1 MSHRGDLRA
10 ALDDRND
17 RDGRGADDGDP
28 PASDLFLGGEGG
40 LAAYADAID
49 RARDA
54 VVAAHAD
61 RDQPYSGR
69 SHAELRAAVDRA
81 FGGGEASETPRGT
94 GETGDAGGDRGFPD
108 EGVGLD
114 AAVADVREAVLD
126 DSVFVSDP
134 TCAAH
139 LQCPPLVPALAA
151 EVLLTAFNQS
161 MDSWDQAPAAT
172 AVEERTVAAL
182 SDAFDYPS
190 TADGVFTSGG
200 TQSNLMGL
208 LLARNRRVEEAYGR
222 DPQAAG
228 LPPEADDMRIL
239 CSEAAHFTAEQAAAQ
254 LGLGEDAV
262 VHVATD
268 DRRRMRPEALDAA
281 LDDLTDRGL
290 DPFAVVGTAGTTD
303 LGAIDPLEALAD
315 RAEERDFWFHVDAA
329 YGGALALSDA
339 HRDRLAGVE
348 RADSLAVDFHK
359 LFYQPLSC
367 GAFLVRDGDE
377 FGRIAR
383 NAAYLNPEGD
393 DAPNLVAKSVQT
405 SRRFDALKPYLTF
418 RALGRERLAE
428 LVESTLRLADDV
440 ADRIA
445 ADPYFELAAEPSLD
459 TVVFRCT
466 PDRDHPT
473 LDADEWADRLNRE
486 VRDRL
491 LDDGAAV
498 VARTEVDGRA
508 YLKFTLLNP
517 LATVA
522 DAADVLGQIRA
533 VARAVDPADVVED
546 GEGGDGDG
554 GTSDHDGDVAAVE
567 EGGVDR

>member
-1 MSHRGDLRA
+1 MSHRGDFRA
-10 ALDDRND
+10 APGD
-17 RDGRGADDGDP
+17 RDGRGDRGADEDGDP
-28 PASDLFLGGEGG
+28 PASDLFLGGEAG
-40 LAAYADAID
+40 LSAYADAID

-61 RDQPYSGR
+61 REKPYSGR
-69 SHAELRAAVDRA
+69 SHAELREAVDRA
-81 FGGGEASETPRGT
+81 FGGGEASETPRGA
-94 GETGDAGGDRGFPD
+94 GETGDSDADTGGFPD
-108 EGVGLD
+108 DGVGLD
-114 AAVADVREAVLD
+114 AAIRDVREAVLD
-126 DSVFVSDP
+126 DSVLVADP
-134 TCAAH
+134 ACAAH

-151 EVLLTAFNQS
+151 EVLVTAFNQS

-172 AVEERTVAAL
+172 AVEGRMVDSLA
-182 SDAFDYPS
+182 DAFGYPDA
-190 TADGVFTSGG
+190 ADGVFTSGG

-208 LLARNRRVEEAYGR
+208 LLARNRRVEEGYGR
-222 DPQAAG
+222 DPQAGG

-303 LGAIDPLEALAD
+303 FGAIDPLEELAD
-315 RAEERDFWFHVDAA
+315 RAEERDLWFHVDAA

-339 HRDRLAGVE
+339 HRDRLAGVD

-367 GAFLVRDGDE
+367 GAFLVRDGDA

-383 NAAYLNPEGD
+383 NAAYLNPEDD

-428 LVESTLRLADDV
+428 LVESTLRLADDAAERIT
-440 ADRIA
+440 ADPALELA
-445 ADPYFELAAEPSLD
+445 ADPSLN
-459 TVVFRCT
+459 TVVFRCI

-473 LDADEWADRLNRE
+473 LGADEWADRLNAE
-486 VRDRL
+486 VRQRL

-498 VARTEVDGRA
+498 VARTEVDGSV

-533 VARAVDPADVVED
+533 RAREVEPADVVAD
-546 GEGGDGDG
+546 GADESVSAGDDADAAEGGGD
-554 GTSDHDGDVAAVE
+554 E
-567 EGGVDR
+567 

>member
-1 MSHRGDLRA
+1 MSHRGDLRP
-10 ALDDRND
+10 ALGDDRNG
-17 RDGRGADDGDP
+17 RDADGGP
-28 PASDLFLGGEGG
+28 PASDLFLGGEDG
-40 LAAYADAID
+40 LEAYADAID

-61 RDQPYSGR
+61 REKPYSGR
-69 SHAELRAAVDRA
+69 SHEELRAAVDEA
-81 FGGGEASETPRGT
+81 FGGTH
-94 GETGDAGGDRGFPD
+94 DGFPAD
-108 EGVGLD
+108 GVGLD
-114 AAVADVREAVLD
+114 AAVEEVRAAVLD
-126 DSVFVSDP
+126 DSVLVSDP
-134 TCAAH
+134 ACAAH

-172 AVEERTVAAL
+172 AVEGRMVDSLA
-182 SDAFDYPS
+182 DAFGYPDA
-190 TADGVFTSGG
+190 ADGVFTSGG

-208 LLARNRRVEEAYGR
+208 LLARNRHVAEAYGR

-228 LPPEADDMRIL
+228 LPREADDMRIL

-268 DRRRMRPEALDAA
+268 DRRWMRPEALDAA

-303 LGAIDPLEALAD
+303 FGAIDPLSALAD
-315 RAEERDFWFHVDAA
+315 RAEDRDLWFHVDAA

-339 HRDRLAGVE
+339 HCDRLAGVD

-377 FGRIAR
+377 FRRIAR

-405 SRRFDALKPYLTF
+405 SRRFDAFKPYLTL
-418 RALGRERLAE
+418 RALGRERLAD

-445 ADPYFELAAEPSLD
+445 ADPALELAADPSLN
-459 TVVFRCT
+459 TVVFRCD
-466 PDRDHPT
+466 PDRDHPS
-473 LDADEWADRLNRE
+473 LDDGEWADRLNRE
-486 VRDRL
+486 VRERL

-498 VARTEVDGRA
+498 VARTEVDGRT

-533 VARAVDPADVVED
+533 RAREVDPADVVAD
-546 GEGGDGDG
+546 GESEYGSRGAP
-554 GTSDHDGDVAAVE
+554 AADAA
-567 EGGVDR
+567 EGGEGE

>member
-1 MSHRGDLRA
+1 MSPSGDFRA
-10 ALDDRND
+10 ASDEDDPDER
-17 RDGRGADDGDP
+17 RARGGNGSS
-28 PASDLFLGGEGG
+28 ASDLFLSGDAGR
-40 LAAYADAID
+40 AAYADAVD

-54 VVAAHAD
+54 VLAAHVD
-61 RDQPYSGR
+61 REKPYSGR
-69 SHAELRAAVDRA
+69 SHAEIRAAVGEA
-81 FGGGEASETPRGT
+81 FG
-94 GETGDAGGDRGFPD
+94 DGFPD

-114 AAVADVREAVLD
+114 AAVEGVRETVLD
-126 DSVFVSDP
+126 DSVLVSDP
-134 TCAAH
+134 ACAAH
-139 LQCPPLVPALAA
+139 LQCPPLVPALTA
-151 EVLLTAFNQS
+151 EVLLTALNQS

-172 AVEERTVAAL
+172 AVEERVVEAL
-182 SDAFDYPS
+182 SETFGYPDA
-190 TADGVFTSGG
+190 ADGVFTSGG

-208 LLARNRRVEEAYGR
+208 LLARNRHVDEAYGR

-262 VHVATD
+262 VDVATD

-281 LDDLTDRGL
+281 LDELIDRGL

-303 LGAIDPLEALAD
+303 FGAIDPLSALAD
-315 RAEERDFWFHVDAA
+315 RAEERDLWFHVDAA

-339 HRDRLAGVE
+339 HRDRLAGVD

-377 FGRIAR
+377 FRRIAR

-393 DAPNLVAKSVQT
+393 DVPNLVAKSVQT

-418 RALGRERLAE
+418 RALGRERLAA
-428 LVESTLRLADDV
+428 LVESTLDLADDV
-440 ADRIA
+440 AARVA
-445 ADPYFELAAEPSLD
+445 ADPAFELRAEPSLN
-459 TVVFRCT
+459 TVVFRYV

-486 VRDRL
+486 VRERL
-491 LDDGAAV
+491 LDDGGAV
-498 VARTEVDGRA
+498 VARTEVGDET

-517 LATVA
+517 TATVA
-522 DAADVLGQIRA
+522 DAADMLGQIRA
-533 VARAVDPADVVED
+533 IARAVDPADVVASAED
-546 GEGGDGDG
+546 AGTPDADAAEKGGD
-554 GTSDHDGDVAAVE
+554 
-567 EGGVDR
+567 R

>member
-1 MSHRGDLRA
+1 MSRRGRLQARA
-10 ALDDRND
+10 
-17 RDGRGADDGDP
+17 RDESGDAD
-28 PASDLFLGGEGG
+28 ASGLFLGGEAGRE
-40 LAAYADAID
+40 AYAEAVD

-54 VVAAHAD
+54 VLAAHAD
-61 RDQPYSGR
+61 RDGPYSGR
-69 SHAELRAAVDRA
+69 SHAELREAAADA
-81 FGGGEASETPRGT
+81 FG
-94 GETGDAGGDRGFPD
+94 DDGFPD
-108 EGVGLD
+108 AGVGLD
-114 AAVADVREAVLD
+114 AAVEEVREAVLD
-126 DSVFVSDP
+126 DSVFVADP
-134 TCAAH
+134 ACAAH

-151 EVLLTAFNQS
+151 EVLLTGLNQS

-172 AVEERTVAAL
+172 AVEERVVDAL
-182 SDAFDYPS
+182 SDAFGYPDG
-190 TADGVFTSGG
+190 ADGVFTSGG

-208 LLARNRRVEEAYGR
+208 LLARNRRVAEAYGR

-262 VHVATD
+262 VHVETD

-303 LGAIDPLEALAD
+303 FGAIDPLPALAD
-315 RAEERDFWFHVDAA
+315 RAEERDLWFHVDAA

-339 HRDRLAGVE
+339 RGDRLAGVE

-359 LFYQPLSC
+359 LFFQPLSC

-377 FGRIAR
+377 FRRIAR

-393 DAPNLVAKSVQT
+393 DVPNLVAKSVQT

-418 RALGRERLAE
+418 RALGRERIADLA
-428 LVESTLRLADDV
+428 ESTLRLADDV

-445 ADPYFELAAEPSLD
+445 ADPTFELAAEPSLN
-459 TVVFRCT
+459 TVVFRYT

-473 LDADEWADRLNRE
+473 LDAAEWTDRLNRE
-486 VRDRL
+486 VREHL

-498 VARTEVDGRA
+498 VARTEVDGRT

-517 LATVA
+517 RATVA

-533 VARAVDPADVVED
+533 RASAVDPADVAADAPAGSAGGPDD
-546 GEGGDGDG
+546 GATAADAGTTDGSAAAEGGDG
-554 GTSDHDGDVAAVE
+554 
-567 EGGVDR
+567 R